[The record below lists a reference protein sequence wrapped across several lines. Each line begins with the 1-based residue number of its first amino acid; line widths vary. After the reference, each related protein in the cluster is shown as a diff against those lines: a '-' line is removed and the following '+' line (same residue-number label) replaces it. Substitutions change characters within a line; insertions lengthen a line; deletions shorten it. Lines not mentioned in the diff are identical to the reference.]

1 MSYPLFP
8 QYSQNAVFTPV
19 IPHFQDQITPQEH
32 VQYGVPH
39 DMLFTPSHLYKGM
52 ADDRSHHI
60 MNTFL
65 NQPDVPNVANKK
77 VEAVTQTSDSVS
89 HWPT

>member
-1 MSYPLFP
+1 M
-8 QYSQNAVFTPV
+8 FTPV
-19 IPHFQDQITPQEH
+19 IAHFQDQIIPQH
-32 VQYGVPH
+32 VQYSAPH
-39 DMLFTPSHLYKGM
+39 DMLFTPSHLYKDM

-60 MNTFL
+60 MNIFL

-77 VEAVTQTSDSVS
+77 VEAVTQTSDWVS

>member
-1 MSYPLFP
+1 M
-8 QYSQNAVFTPV
+8 FTPV
-19 IPHFQDQITPQEH
+19 IPHFQGQITPQEH

-39 DMLFTPSHLYKGM
+39 DMLFTPSHIYKDM
-52 ADDRSHHI
+52 ADDRSLHI

-65 NQPDVPNVANKK
+65 NQPDVSNVANKK
-77 VEAVTQTSDSVS
+77 VEAVTETSDSVS

>member
-1 MSYPLFP
+1 M
-8 QYSQNAVFTPV
+8 FTPV
-19 IPHFQDQITPQEH
+19 IPHFQAQITPHEH

-39 DMLFTPSHLYKGM
+39 DMLFTPSHLYNDM
-52 ADDRSHHI
+52 ADDRSCHI

-77 VEAVTQTSDSVS
+77 VEAMTQTSDSVS

>member
-1 MSYPLFP
+1 
-8 QYSQNAVFTPV
+8 
-19 IPHFQDQITPQEH
+19 
-32 VQYGVPH
+32 
-39 DMLFTPSHLYKGM
+39 M
-52 ADDRSHHI
+52 AGDRRHHI

-89 HWPT
+89 HWPTQEQQLEIDRQLASCLQKN